1 MNGRI
6 QYKEFPRKTRLAQA
20 ISFAVL
26 SSSLVAESSAQ
37 ELEEII
43 VTATKRQE
51 SVQDIPLA
59 ITAVSGD
66 FIRATNLDDVKDLV
80 SLTPGVTGNSKDSF
94 IDAISI
100 RGIRTQ
106 DFGVGGDPS
115 AAFFKNNLYE
125 GRNGAVVTS
134 LFDVDRAEV
143 LRGPQGFLFGRN
155 AIGGAFSVHTTRA
168 EVGGDANGYMD
179 FDIGQRGHLVTEAA
193 VNIPVNDRFALR
205 VASFYSTE
213 DGYVDNLSGGPDL
226 IAHDKIALRLS
237 SSYEHERLSVYT
249 TLDYETR
256 EQSGTA
262 YRAIRGTD
270 NVDALEALVGTINES
285 PDGRTIASDL
295 ELGSNDDADLLTL
308 GVHIAYD
315 LDWATLESST
325 GYKDHDYLYNEDY
338 DGSNLNLSNYRQ
350 DQEGSYFQTELKL
363 ISQTDGP
370 LSWYAGASYYR
381 EDIDV
386 TFTNAGSEEAF
397 CAYYGAYYGA
407 YNCAD
412 YVGYWQAYYGPGYGV
427 GDFVPSSDGNLLEQ
441 GIVSGK
447 NTGWATYVNLDWAV
461 NDQWDVSLGVR
472 YTFDEK
478 EFSTTVLPVESDI
491 GPYFLW
497 GFTTDG
503 ALTDTQDWD
512 DTSPRVI
519 IRYKPT
525 DDRLFYASATRGGKS
540 GGFGTFSVTDVND
553 PTTPTFQ
560 WFADGADAPFT
571 QADGLR
577 PSTFKPET
585 VWSYE
590 LGYKDTWFEASNVSL
605 SVFMYDYED
614 LQVNYFDQGARVG
627 NTDEAEGKGAEFT
640 LTSPLS
646 EHFSVYL
653 AAAWFDSEAR
663 GLDFVCGEPGT
674 CEGRKLFWAP
684 DFSGAVVLNANYPA
698 NGGELVA
705 ALEMFWESERG
716 GGWDN
721 IQTSVIDS
729 YQDVSMRIGYESD
742 AGWGVTAYV
751 ENLTDELYYDGSAN
765 NGAITP
771 GFFFGP
777 SRPRTYGLRFGFE
790 F

>member
-1 MNGRI
+1 MATHVT
-6 QYKEFPRKTRLAQA
+6 PAPLLRKTRMAQA
-20 ISFAVL
+20 ISVAVL
-26 SSSLVAESSAQ
+26 SSSLVSESSAQ
-37 ELEEII
+37 ELEEVI

-51 SVQDIPLA
+51 SVQDVPLA
-59 ITAVSGD
+59 ITAISGD
-66 FIRATNLDDVKDLV
+66 FIRDTNLDDVKDLV

-155 AIGGAFSVHTTRA
+155 AIGGAFSVHTARA
-168 EVGGDANGYMD
+168 EVGGDANGYVD
-179 FDIGQRGHLVTEAA
+179 LDIGERGHLVGEAA
-193 VNIPVNDRFALR
+193 VNIPVNDRFAMRL
-205 VASFYSTE
+205 AGFYSTE
-213 DGYVDNLSGGPDL
+213 DGYVENASGGPDL
-226 IAHDKIALRLS
+226 IAHDKFAIRFS
-237 SSYEHERLSVYT
+237 SSYEHDRLSVYA
-249 TLDYETR
+249 TLDYEER

-262 YRAIRGTD
+262 YRAITGTD
-270 NVDALEALVGTINES
+270 NTDALEALVGDIIVPADRRN
-285 PDGRTIASDL
+285 IAADL
-295 ELGSNDDADLLTL
+295 ELGESDDADILTL
-308 GVHIAYD
+308 GINIAYD
-315 LDWATLESST
+315 LDWARLESTT

-363 ISQTDGP
+363 VSQGEGP

-386 TFTNAGSEEAF
+386 MFTNAGSEEAF

-412 YVGYWQAYYGPGYGV
+412 YVGYWQAYYGPAYGIR
-427 GDFVPSSDGNLLEQ
+427 DFVPSSDGNLRES
-441 GIVSGK
+441 GIVSGE

-461 NDQWDVSLGVR
+461 TDQVDISLGVR

-478 EFSTTVLPVESDI
+478 KFSSTVLPVESTI

-503 ALTDTQDWD
+503 AVSDTQDWD

-519 IRYKPT
+519 VRWTPT
-525 DDRLFYASATRGGKS
+525 DERLFYASATRGSKS
-540 GGFGTFSVTDVND
+540 GGFGTFSVTNVND
-553 PTTPTFQ
+553 PDAPTFQ
-560 WFADGADAPFT
+560 WFGDGPDAPFT
-571 QADGLR
+571 QADGVR
-577 PSTFKPET
+577 PSTFRPET

-590 LGYKDTWFEASNVSL
+590 VGYKDTWFNAAKVSL
-605 SVFMYDYED
+605 SAFIYDYED
-614 LQVNYFDQGARVG
+614 LQVNFFDQGARVG
-627 NTDEAEGKGAEFT
+627 NTDEAEGEGLEFT
-640 LTSPLS
+640 LTSPLG
-646 EHFSVYL
+646 EFFSVYL

-663 GLDFVCGEPGT
+663 GLDFVCGEPGA

-684 DFSGAVVLNANYPA
+684 DFSGAAVFNANFPVS
-698 NGGELVA
+698 GGEIVSS
-705 ALEMFWESERG
+705 LEAFWESERG

-721 IQTSVIDS
+721 IPTSVIDS
-729 YQDVSMRIGYESD
+729 YTDVSFRVGYQSND
-742 AGWGVTAYV
+742 GWGISAYV
-751 ENLTDELYYDGSAN
+751 ENLTDELYFDGSAN